1 MTSQDRQQ
9 FWQQHIDAW
18 QASDASGAAFCK
30 QRDLNYAQFNYWR
43 KSFGQRLL
51 KSLLVLLK

>member
-18 QASDASGAAFCK
+18 QASDASGAA
-30 QRDLNYAQFNYWR
+30 DLPP
-43 KSFGQRLL
+43 RLDTTL
-51 KSLLVLLK
+51 S

>member
-43 KSFGQRLL
+43 KKFRAEAVE
-51 KSLLVLLK
+51 K